1 MESGMIRPVEQFDGR
16 NPGSPGISQ
25 MAEEVTLQPM
35 NLTIA
40 VPVYNEESNLPE
52 LYRRLK
58 TVLQGIP
65 GQHQLLFVNDGSS
78 DGTGEILSAMVLC
91 DPQVRAVHFARNF
104 GHQAALSA
112 ALDHAEGDAVVL
124 MDGDLQDT
132 PESIPKF
139 VAEHQRGFDVVYAIR
154 TKRKEGWLL
163 RSAYASFYWLIS
175 RISDVDLPQGAG
187 DFGLMSARV
196 LRIVRACPE
205 RHRYL
210 RGLRR
215 WAGFRQTGIEVERD
229 ARYRGE
235 SKYNWLKL
243 FRLAADG
250 IFSFSA
256 VPLRAASWMGMLT
269 IFGAAMFTMYATVAH
284 LFFSRSPQGFTALIT
299 AITFLAGV
307 QLIFLGVIG
316 EYIGRIYEQV
326 KQRPLYLVDRI
337 ECSED
342 TLQLSPSNGRQ
353 TNAERLRTAVPG
365 SVSAA
370 LVVAG
375 TGASHSG

>member
-1 MESGMIRPVEQFDGR
+1 MMPADTFDTLISELR
-16 NPGSPGISQ
+16 GISQ
-25 MAEEVTLQPM
+25 SAESPSLRTI
-35 NLTIA
+35 NLTVA
-40 VPVYNEESNLPE
+40 VPVYNEEANLPE

-58 TVLQGIP
+58 AVLNRIP
-65 GQHQLLFVNDGSS
+65 GRHQLLFVNDGSR
-78 DGTGEILSAMVLC
+78 DGTADILSAMVLC
-91 DPQVRAVHFARNF
+91 DPQVKAVHFARNF

-112 ALDHAEGDAVVL
+112 ALDHAGGDAVVL

-132 PESIPKF
+132 PETIPRL

-163 RSAYASFYWLIS
+163 RTAYAGFYWLIS
-175 RISDVDLPQGAG
+175 KISDVDLPQGAG

-235 SKYNWLKL
+235 SKYSWLKL

-269 IFGAAMFTMYATVAH
+269 IGGAAAFTLYATVAH

-326 KQRPLYLVDRI
+326 KQRPMYLVDRV
-337 ECSED
+337 ECSDEE
-342 TLQLSPSNGRQ
+342 TLQLPPSNGRQ
-353 TNAERLRTAVPG
+353 PHAERLRTAVSGP
-365 SVSAA
+365 VSAA

-375 TGASHSG
+375 SGASHSG

>member
-1 MESGMIRPVEQFDGR
+1 MMAAQEFAELTAELR
-16 NPGSPGISQ
+16 GSRAGADPSQ
-25 MAEEVTLQPM
+25 LRSI
-35 NLTIA
+35 NLTVA

-58 TVLQGIP
+58 NVLSDIP
-65 GQHQLLFVNDGSS
+65 GRHQVLFVNDGST
-78 DGTGEILSAMVLC
+78 DGTADLLSAMVLC
-91 DPQVRAVHFARNF
+91 DPSVKALHFARNF

-112 ALDHAEGDAVVL
+112 ALDHAGGDAVVL

-132 PESIPKF
+132 PETIPRF

-163 RSAYASFYWLIS
+163 RTAYATFYWLIS
-175 RISDVDLPQGAG
+175 RMSDVDLPQGAG
-187 DFGLMSARV
+187 DFSLMSSRV
-196 LRIVRACPE
+196 LKIVRSCPE

-235 SKYNWLKL
+235 SKYSWLKL

-256 VPLRAASWMGMLT
+256 VPLRAASWMGSLT
-269 IFGAAMFTMYATVAH
+269 VGAATVFAVYATVAH
-284 LFFSRSPQGFTALIT
+284 LFFSRSPQGFTALII

-337 ECSED
+337 DSSEHSNI
-342 TLQLSPSNGRQ
+342 QHSPTMGRHS
-353 TNAERLRTAVPG
+353 NAERVRTAVSGP
-365 SVSAA
+365 VSAA

-375 TGASHSG
+375 AGASHSG

>member
-1 MESGMIRPVEQFDGR
+1 MIAAREFADLT
-16 NPGSPGISQ
+16 
-25 MAEEVTLQPM
+25 AELRHCHAPHTAEPFCPI
-35 NLTIA
+35 NLTVA
-40 VPVYNEESNLPE
+40 VPLYNEQANLPE

-58 TVLQGIP
+58 AVLKTIP
-65 GQHQLLFVNDGSS
+65 GHHQLLFVNDGST
-78 DGTGEILSAMVLC
+78 DGTADLLSSLVLC
-91 DPQVRAVHFARNF
+91 DSSVRAVHFARNF

-112 ALDHAEGDAVVL
+112 ALDHANGDAVVL

-132 PESIPKF
+132 PETIPRF
-139 VAEHQRGFDVVYAIR
+139 VSEHQRGYDVVYAVR
-154 TKRKEGWLL
+154 TKRKENWLL
-163 RSAYASFYWLIS
+163 RTAYAGFYWLIA

-196 LRIVRACPE
+196 LKIVRSCPE

-210 RGLRR
+210 RGLRS
-215 WAGFRQTGIEVERD
+215 WTGFRQTGIEVERD
-229 ARYRGE
+229 VRFRGE
-235 SKYNWLKL
+235 SKYSWLKL

-256 VPLRAASWMGMLT
+256 VPLRAASWMGFLT
-269 IFGAAMFTMYATVAH
+269 IGCAAIFTMYATVAH

-337 ECSED
+337 ECSEQD
-342 TLQLSPSNGRQ
+342 FTQPAPSKGRQ
-353 TNAERLRTAVPG
+353 PHAERLRTAVPG
-365 SVSAA
+365 PVSAS

-375 TGASHSG
+375 AGASHSG

>member
-1 MESGMIRPVEQFDGR
+1 
-16 NPGSPGISQ
+16 
-25 MAEEVTLQPM
+25 
-35 NLTIA
+35 

-58 TVLQGIP
+58 AVLSRIP
-65 GQHQLLFVNDGSS
+65 GQHQMLFVNDGSR
-78 DGTGEILSAMVLC
+78 DGTGDILSAMALC
-91 DPQVRAVHFARNF
+91 DPQVKAVHFARNF

-112 ALDHAEGDAVVL
+112 ALDHAGGDAVVL

-132 PESIPKF
+132 PESIPRF

-154 TKRKEGWLL
+154 IKRKESWLL
-163 RSAYASFYWLIS
+163 RTAYASFYWLIS

-269 IFGAAMFTMYATVAH
+269 ISGASMFSLYASVAH

-326 KQRPLYLVDRI
+326 KQRPLYLVDRV
-337 ECSED
+337 ECSDEE
-342 TLQLSPSNGRQ
+342 TRQLSPSNGRQ
-353 TNAERLRTAVPG
+353 PHAERLRTAVSG
-365 SVSAA
+365 SVSET

-375 TGASHSG
+375 AGAGHTG

>member
-1 MESGMIRPVEQFDGR
+1 MMPTDQFETLLGELRARSNRDSSSALRP
-16 NPGSPGISQ
+16 
-25 MAEEVTLQPM
+25 L
-35 NLTIA
+35 NLTVA
-40 VPVYNEESNLPE
+40 VPVYNEEDNLPL

-58 TVLQGIP
+58 SVLGEIP
-65 GQHQLLFVNDGSS
+65 GEHQLLFVNDGSR
-78 DGTGEILSAMVLC
+78 DGTGDILSAMSLC
-91 DPQVRAVHFARNF
+91 DPQVRVLHFARNF

-112 ALDHAEGDAVVL
+112 ALDHAGGDAVVL

-132 PESIPKF
+132 PETIPRF
-139 VAEHQRGFDVVYAIR
+139 VAEFQRGFDVVYAIR

-163 RSAYASFYWLIS
+163 RTAYAAFYMLIS
-175 RISDVDLPQGAG
+175 RISDVDLPEGAG

-196 LRIVRACPE
+196 VKVVRGCPE

-229 ARYRGE
+229 ARFRGH
-235 SKYNWLKL
+235 SKYSWIKL

-269 IFGAAMFTMYATVAH
+269 ISSTAAFTLYALIMH
-284 LFFSRSPQGFTALIT
+284 LFFSRSPEGFTALIA

-316 EYIGRIYEQV
+316 EYVGRIYEQV
-326 KQRPLYLVDRI
+326 KQRPLYLLDRI
-337 ECSED
+337 ECSATDPGELPA
-342 TLQLSPSNGRQ
+342 TTGRYPY
-353 TNAERLRTAVPG
+353 AERLRTAVQG
-365 SVSAA
+365 SLSGA

-375 TGASHSG
+375 AGAGHSG

>member
-1 MESGMIRPVEQFDGR
+1 MIAAREFADMTSELRGSYGINPVM
-16 NPGSPGISQ
+16 PLSPI
-25 MAEEVTLQPM
+25 
-35 NLTIA
+35 NLTVA
-40 VPVYNEESNLPE
+40 VPLYNEQANLPE

-58 TVLQGIP
+58 AVLRTIP
-65 GQHQLLFVNDGSS
+65 GHHQLLFVNDGST
-78 DGTGEILSAMVLC
+78 DGTAALLSSIVQC
-91 DPQVRAVHFARNF
+91 DSSVRAVHFARNF

-112 ALDHAEGDAVVL
+112 ALDHATGDAVVL

-132 PESIPKF
+132 PEAIPRF
-139 VAEHQRGFDVVYAIR
+139 VSEHQRGYDVVYAVR
-154 TKRKEGWLL
+154 MKRKEKWLL
-163 RSAYASFYWLIS
+163 RTAYAGFYWLIA
-175 RISDVDLPQGAG
+175 RISEVDLPQGAG

-196 LRIVRACPE
+196 LRIVRSCPE

-210 RGLRR
+210 RGLRS

-229 ARYRGE
+229 ARFGGV
-235 SKYNWLKL
+235 SKYSWLKL

-256 VPLRAASWMGMLT
+256 VPLRAASWMGFLT
-269 IFGAAMFTMYATVAH
+269 IGCAAMFTLYATVAH

-337 ECSED
+337 ECSEQD
-342 TLQLSPSNGRQ
+342 SSQPMPSKGRQ
-353 TNAERLRTAVPG
+353 PHAERLRTAVSG
-365 SVSAA
+365 TVSAA

-375 TGASHSG
+375 AGAGHTG

>member
-1 MESGMIRPVEQFDGR
+1 MIRPVEDFDVR
-16 NPGSPGISQ
+16 AFALRPI
-25 MAEEVTLQPM
+25 
-35 NLTIA
+35 NLTVAI
-40 VPVYNEESNLPE
+40 PVYNEESNLPE

-58 TVLQGIP
+58 TVLEGIP
-65 GQHQLLFVNDGSS
+65 GQHQMLFVNDGSR
-78 DGTGEILSAMVLC
+78 DGTGDLLSAMVLC
-91 DPQVRAVHFARNF
+91 DPLVKAVHFARNF

-163 RSAYASFYWLIS
+163 RTAYASFYWLIS

-187 DFGLMSARV
+187 DFGLMSGRV

-229 ARYRGE
+229 TRYRGE
-235 SKYNWLKL
+235 SKYSWLKL

-269 IFGAAMFTMYATVAH
+269 IACAATFSVYATVAH

-337 ECSED
+337 ESSDAD
-342 TLQLSPSNGRQ
+342 TFQHPPSNGRQ
-353 TNAERLRTAVPG
+353 SHAERLRTAVPG
-365 SVSAA
+365 SLSAA

-375 TGASHSG
+375 TGASHSV

>member
-1 MESGMIRPVEQFDGR
+1 MMPADQFDSLIAGLRGRSQGAESFSLRPV
-16 NPGSPGISQ
+16 
-25 MAEEVTLQPM
+25 
-35 NLTIA
+35 NLTVA

-58 TVLQGIP
+58 AVLSRIP
-65 GQHQLLFVNDGSS
+65 GRHQLLFVNDGSQ
-78 DGTGEILSAMVLC
+78 DGTAGILSAMVLC
-91 DPQVRAVHFARNF
+91 DPQVKVVHFARNF

-112 ALDHAEGDAVVL
+112 ALDHAAGDALVL

-132 PESIPKF
+132 PETIPRF

-163 RSAYASFYWLIS
+163 RTAYAGFYWLIS
-175 RISDVDLPQGAG
+175 KISDVDLPQGAG

-229 ARYRGE
+229 ARFRGE
-235 SKYNWLKL
+235 SKYSWLKL

-256 VPLRAASWMGMLT
+256 VPLRAASWMGMFT
-269 IFGAAMFTMYATVAH
+269 TGGAAAFTLYATIAH

-337 ECSED
+337 ECSDED
-342 TLQLSPSNGRQ
+342 HLQLPPSNGRQ
-353 TNAERLRTAVPG
+353 PHAERLRTAVSDP
-365 SVSAA
+365 VSAA
-370 LVVAG
+370 LVVASS
-375 TGASHSG
+375 GAGHSP

>member
-1 MESGMIRPVEQFDGR
+1 MISVHEFADLTDQMRAVA
-16 NPGSPGISQ
+16 SQ
-25 MAEEVTLQPM
+25 LDSSELRSID
-35 NLTIA
+35 LTVA

-58 TVLQGIP
+58 SVLSTIP
-65 GQHQLLFVNDGSS
+65 GRHQLLFVNDGSS
-78 DGTGEILSAMVLC
+78 DGTASLLTAMALC
-91 DPQVRAVHFARNF
+91 DRCVKVLHFARNF

-132 PESIPKF
+132 PETIPRF
-139 VAEHQRGFDVVYAIR
+139 VHQHQRGFDVVYAIR

-163 RSAYASFYWLIS
+163 RTAYAGFYWLIS

-187 DFGLMSARV
+187 DFSLMSARV
-196 LRIVRACPE
+196 VKIVRSCPE

-229 ARYRGE
+229 ARFRGE
-235 SKYNWLKL
+235 SKYSWLKL

-256 VPLRAASWMGMLT
+256 VPLRAASWMGVLT
-269 IFGAAMFTMYATVAH
+269 VAAAAIFTVYAGIAH

-326 KQRPLYLVDRI
+326 KQRPLYLVDRVD
-337 ECSED
+337 CSEH
-342 TLQLSPSNGRQ
+342 TNLPLTPLMGRHS
-353 TNAERLRTAVPG
+353 NAERVRTTVSG

-375 TGASHSG
+375 AGASHSG

>member
-1 MESGMIRPVEQFDGR
+1 MPADEFESLISTLRGNSQATEPLGLRPV
-16 NPGSPGISQ
+16 
-25 MAEEVTLQPM
+25 
-35 NLTIA
+35 NLTVAI
-40 VPVYNEESNLPE
+40 PVYNEESNLPE

-58 TVLQGIP
+58 AVLSRIP
-65 GQHQLLFVNDGSS
+65 GRHQLLFVNDGSR
-78 DGTGEILSAMVLC
+78 DGTADLLSAMVLC
-91 DPQVRAVHFARNF
+91 DPQVKAVHFARNF

-112 ALDHAEGDAVVL
+112 ALDHADGDAVVL

-132 PESIPKF
+132 PETIPRF
-139 VAEHQRGFDVVYAIR
+139 VAEYQRGFDVVYAIR
-154 TKRKEGWLL
+154 TKRREDWLL
-163 RSAYASFYWLIS
+163 RTAYAGFYWLIS
-175 RISDVDLPQGAG
+175 KISDVDLPQGAG

-229 ARYRGE
+229 ARFRGE
-235 SKYNWLKL
+235 SKYSWLKL

-269 IFGAAMFTMYATVAH
+269 TGGAAAFTLYATIAH
-284 LFFSRSPQGFTALIT
+284 LFLSRSPQGFTALIT

-326 KQRPLYLVDRI
+326 KQRPLYLVDRV
-337 ECSED
+337 ECSDED
-342 TLQLSPSNGRQ
+342 PLQFSPSNVRPQ
-353 TNAERLRTAVPG
+353 HAERLRTAVSEP
-365 SVSAA
+365 VSAA
-370 LVVAG
+370 LVVARSG
-375 TGASHSG
+375 TSHSD

>member
-1 MESGMIRPVEQFDGR
+1 MIAAREFAEMTAELR
-16 NPGSPGISQ
+16 GSYGINAVMPLS
-25 MAEEVTLQPM
+25 PI
-35 NLTIA
+35 NLTVA
-40 VPVYNEESNLPE
+40 VPLYNEQANLPE

-58 TVLQGIP
+58 AVLRTIP
-65 GQHQLLFVNDGSS
+65 GHHQLLFVNDGST
-78 DGTGEILSAMVLC
+78 DGTAALLSSIVEC
-91 DPQVRAVHFARNF
+91 DSSVRAVHFARNF

-112 ALDHAEGDAVVL
+112 ALDHATGDAVVL

-132 PESIPKF
+132 PEAIPRF
-139 VAEHQRGFDVVYAIR
+139 VSEHQRGYDVVYAVR
-154 TKRKEGWLL
+154 TKRKEKWLL
-163 RSAYASFYWLIS
+163 RTAYAGFYWLIAK
-175 RISDVDLPQGAG
+175 ISDVDLPQGAG

-196 LRIVRACPE
+196 LKIVRSCPE

-210 RGLRR
+210 RGLRS

-229 ARYRGE
+229 ARFGGV
-235 SKYNWLKL
+235 SKYSWLKL
-243 FRLAADG
+243 LRLAADG

-256 VPLRAASWMGMLT
+256 VPLRAASWMGVLT
-269 IFGAAMFTMYATVAH
+269 IGCAAMFTLYATVAH

-337 ECSED
+337 ECSEQD
-342 TLQLSPSNGRQ
+342 SSQPMPSKGRQ
-353 TNAERLRTAVPG
+353 PHAERLRTAVPG
-365 SVSAA
+365 TVSAA

-375 TGASHSG
+375 AGAGHTG

>member
-1 MESGMIRPVEQFDGR
+1 MMPADHFETLLAELRGHSHRESPSVLKPV
-16 NPGSPGISQ
+16 
-25 MAEEVTLQPM
+25 
-35 NLTIA
+35 NLTVAI
-40 VPVYNEESNLPE
+40 PVYNEEANLPT

-58 TVLQGIP
+58 SVLAQIP
-65 GQHQLLFVNDGSS
+65 GQHQLLFVNDGSR
-78 DGTGEILSAMVLC
+78 DGTADMLSAISLC
-91 DPQVRAVHFARNF
+91 DPQVRVLHFARNF

-112 ALDHAEGDAVVL
+112 AIDHAGGDAVVL

-132 PESIPKF
+132 PETIPWF
-139 VAEHQRGFDVVYAIR
+139 VAEFQRGFDVVYAIR

-163 RSAYASFYWLIS
+163 RTAYAAFYWLIS
-175 RISDVDLPQGAG
+175 KISDVDLPQGAG

-196 LRIVRACPE
+196 VKVVRGCPE

-229 ARYRGE
+229 ARFRGH
-235 SKYNWLKL
+235 SKYSWLKL

-256 VPLRAASWMGMLT
+256 VPLRAASWMGMFT
-269 IFGAAMFTMYATVAH
+269 IAATAAFTLFALIMH
-284 LFFSRSPQGFTALIT
+284 LFFSRSPQGFTALIA

-316 EYIGRIYEQV
+316 EYVGRIYEQV
-326 KQRPLYLVDRI
+326 KQRPLYLLDRI
-337 ECSED
+337 ECSATDSGELPV
-342 TLQLSPSNGRQ
+342 TTGRFPY
-353 TNAERLRTAVPG
+353 AERLRAAVQG
-365 SVSAA
+365 TLSGT

-375 TGASHSG
+375 SGTGHSE